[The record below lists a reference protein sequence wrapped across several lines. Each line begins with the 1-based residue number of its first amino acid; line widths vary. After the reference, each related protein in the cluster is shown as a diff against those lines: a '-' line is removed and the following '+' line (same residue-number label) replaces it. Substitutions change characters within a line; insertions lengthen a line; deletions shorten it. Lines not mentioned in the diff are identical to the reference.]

1 VWETREADRAP
12 VWLKDEPEILA
23 LLNAA
28 LDRYDAQ
35 PGESRRRDVSLD
47 VSGLLPSLARMDAA
61 ADQLWSFVQALERMG
76 VLRIRR
82 RGRRSLFDPDWT
94 NARVAFS
101 ASVEPRLRAW
111 LGRPQVEPELVRWRA
126 AVSAHADAFPGGCD
140 ALLARRIAI
149 PGRTPEEVAQAFA
162 SISGVRG
169 PVTLRQLSALAFWG
183 DSKVLDDRAE
193 LVAALFP
200 QLEIRTRAIVAAVYL
215 PEQYD
220 DVLFIENQDTYAEA
234 CAGRPEATRGMAR
247 VFAAGFRGAAERI
260 RTPEGALLHF
270 AGADVPHV
278 RDRFAAWWF
287 GREARNVRCWFW
299 GDLDFAGMQIL
310 KALRMR
316 FGEVRAW
323 TPGYAPMLK
332 ALRSKGEGGQPEGV
346 QLRGQVDPGETGC
359 PYADEHLLPAIRAYG
374 PLDQESLV
382 DV

>member
-1 VWETREADRAP
+1 VGELEEFDKAP

-35 PGESRRRDVSLD
+35 PGESRRRDVSLN
-47 VSGLLPSLARMDAA
+47 VARVLPSLARMDAA
-61 ADQLWSFVQALERMG
+61 ADQLWRFVQALEQMG

-82 RGRRSLFDPDWT
+82 GRHSPFDPDWT
-94 NARVAFS
+94 NAKVAFNAS
-101 ASVEPRLRAW
+101 AEPRLRAW
-111 LGRPQVEPELVRWRA
+111 LGRPQVEPELARWRA

-140 ALLARRIAI
+140 VLLARRIAI
-149 PGRTPEEVAQAFA
+149 PGRAPEEVVQAFA
-162 SISGVRG
+162 SISSVRG
-169 PVTLRQLSALAFWG
+169 PLTLRQLSALAFWG

-193 LVAALFP
+193 LIAALFP
-200 QLEIRTRAIVAAVYL
+200 QLEIRTRAIVVAVYL

-234 CAGRPEATRGMAR
+234 CAGRPEAARGMAR
-247 VFAAGFRGAAERI
+247 VFAAGFRSAAGRI
-260 RTPEGALLHF
+260 RTPDGALLHF
-270 AGADVPHV
+270 AGADAPHL
-278 RDRFAAWWF
+278 RDRFGAWWF
-287 GREARNVRCWFW
+287 GREAQDVRCWFW

-316 FGEVRAW
+316 FGDVQAW
-323 TPGYAPMLK
+323 APGYAPMLE
-332 ALRSKGEGGQPEGV
+332 ALRSKGEGRQPDCV
-346 QLRGQVDPGETGC
+346 RLRGQVDPGETGC

-374 PLDQESLV
+374 SLDQESLV